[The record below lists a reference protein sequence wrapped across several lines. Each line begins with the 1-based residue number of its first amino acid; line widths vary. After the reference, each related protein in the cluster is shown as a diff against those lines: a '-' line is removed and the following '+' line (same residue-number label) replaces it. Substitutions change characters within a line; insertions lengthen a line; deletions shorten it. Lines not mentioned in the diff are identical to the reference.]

1 MPYMSTSAESP
12 VYEIFIVL
20 CYSFSINPTTGVIAP
35 LTPLDYETQNR
46 YDFLVLAIDG
56 GSPALTS
63 QMSVRV
69 NVLDV
74 DDELPRFVESIYEGE
89 ILENQ
94 ITAVTR
100 VGFQTALAVQV
111 CMEQASHLASGTTL
125 HRKIITVINNVELLE
140 IKIG

>member
-1 MPYMSTSAESP
+1 MSVSVESP
-12 VYEIFIVL
+12 VYELFIVL
-20 CYSFSINPTTGVIAP
+20 CYSFNINPSTGVIAP
-35 LTPLDYETQNR
+35 IRQLDYETQNR

-56 GSPALTS
+56 GNPALTS

-69 NVLDV
+69 NVLDI

-94 ITAVTR
+94 ITSVTR

-111 CMEQASHLASGTTL
+111 CMEQATHLARATAL
-125 HRKIITVINNVELLE
+125 HRKNYNSH
-140 IKIG
+140 K